1 MPKPKREEASS
12 LSKWERHKL
21 QSLCSQGAAAYG
33 CVRNLWK
40 AESYTKF
47 PLTTRKFKRMKAFA
61 RLKDEYWCMDL
72 AVVDKL
78 AKENN
83 NVKFLLIRQDL
94 FDRTVDSKG
103 MKTKDSKETAR
114 SFSTMITKRIAR
126 KFGLT
131 WGQSLLES
139 SKSFVML
146 NEYKYTLQ

>member
-1 MPKPKREEASS
+1 
-12 LSKWERHKL
+12 
-21 QSLCSQGAAAYG
+21 
-33 CVRNLWK
+33 
-40 AESYTKF
+40 
-47 PLTTRKFKRMKAFA
+47 MKAFA

-78 AKENN
+78 AEENN

-103 MKTKDSKETAR
+103 MKTKDSQETAR
-114 SFSTMITKRIAR
+114 SFSTMITKRIVPR

-139 SKSFVML
+139 LKSM
-146 NEYKYTLQ
+146 QS